1 MLPTFAEGC
10 CNALIE
16 AMACGLPIISS
27 DREFNWDV
35 LNADNSIMIDP
46 ENVDEIANA
55 IAELRDNS
63 EKRKEMSKA
72 ALHTAANLTIRIRAE
87 KIAEF
92 MEEAK

>member
-1 MLPTFAEGC
+1 
-10 CNALIE
+10 
-16 AMACGLPIISS
+16 MACGLPIISS

-35 LNADNSIMIDP
+35 LNAENSIMVDP

-72 ALHTAANLTIRIRAE
+72 ALNTAANLTIRIRAE

-92 MEEAK
+92 MEEARK